1 MMHEDW
7 EPVTNK
13 QIGGLEAKVNS
24 LSKRIDSLYD
34 MIKTINHDLFQFM
47 YNVQAKVDT
56 LSSLTDTRDRIG

>member
-56 LSSLTDTRDRIG
+56 LSSLTDNRDRIG

>member
-1 MMHEDW
+1 MHEDW

-13 QIGGLEAKVNS
+13 QIDGLEAKVNS

-56 LSSLTDTRDRIG
+56 LSSLTDNRDRIG

>member
-1 MMHEDW
+1 MVHEDW

-13 QIGGLEAKVNS
+13 QIDGLEAKVNS

-56 LSSLTDTRDRIG
+56 LSSLTDNRDRIG

>member
-1 MMHEDW
+1 MMHDDW
-7 EPVTNK
+7 EPATNK
-13 QIGGLEAKVNS
+13 RISELEDKVNS

-56 LSSLTDTRDRIG
+56 LSSLADHRDR

>member
-13 QIGGLEAKVNS
+13 QIDGLEAKVNS

-56 LSSLTDTRDRIG
+56 LSSLTDNRDRIG